1 MFINKENKIILFI
14 FSLFPF
20 FLISGKFLPDL
31 FVVLIAIYFIIYI
44 FFNKQFF
51 IIKKNLIIFFL
62 IFYFYININS
72 FFSYSSLVSFSTSLP
87 YIRML
92 LFSIFVAYHL
102 SKTINLTKIIFFSF
116 LLSYLILFIDSIIQ
130 LKTGTN
136 ILGYSIEQTR
146 ISSFFGRKLIMGS
159 YVYRTL
165 PILIAISYLENFKQA
180 SLLRVLAICLAASLV
195 FFSAE
200 RVSLFYFIIT
210 IILYLILLPNKKQF
224 FFNIGMLAVSFSL
237 LIFFKPSTVDRVF
250 KHTLFQLN
258 EKKGSFF
265 SERHEM
271 HFITAYRM
279 FLDKKFLGH
288 GINSF
293 RYLCDQ
299 FPYSTR
305 DIIIKNNQNYAPTDG
320 YYYLKRNFIN
330 NKTFVYYIL
339 ESQKL
344 EFEKISKILEDAII
358 LKDEYKIRE
367 GIKNFDLFKNKNL
380 IISFPVD
387 LQIVDSIKSSTKVNK
402 GDYVFANNEFENGC
416 NTHPHSSHLQIL
428 AELGLLGYIFLFSF
442 FAYLIFLFF
451 KNFMNIFFKT
461 QKTSENNYNLYKIF
475 ILLALIQ
482 HLFPIIPSGNIF
494 NNWLSVLFYFDL
506 AFLLNFHYYNKK

>member
-136 ILGYSIEQTR
+136 ILGYSMEQAR

-237 LIFFKPSTVDRVF
+237 LIFFKPSTVDRVY

-380 IISFPVD
+380 IISFPVG

-402 GDYVFANNEFENGC
+402 GDYVFASNEFENGC
-416 NTHPHSSHLQIL
+416 NTHPHSSHFQIL
-428 AELGLLGYIFLFSF
+428 AELGLFGYIFLFSF

-461 QKTSENNYNLYKIF
+461 KKTSENNYNLYKIF